1 MITSA
6 LVLASFPAA
15 AEVCDKL
22 VGESWRPDQGPA
34 WLFNPFFPQLVVWA
48 IIAVGITLTALLR
61 RRWVG
66 YMAAILCLLV
76 VGVILMEPPPG
87 DPVRIASVRDGCA
100 AALTMTLD
108 AAIAAALATACI
120 VLGHVVSRRRV
131 AS

>member
-1 MITSA
+1 
-6 LVLASFPAA
+6 
-15 AEVCDKL
+15 
-22 VGESWRPDQGPA
+22 
-34 WLFNPFFPQLVVWA
+34 
-48 IIAVGITLTALLR
+48 
-61 RRWVG
+61 
-66 YMAAILCLLV
+66 MAAILCLLV

-87 DPVRIASVRDGCA
+87 DPVRIASLREGCA